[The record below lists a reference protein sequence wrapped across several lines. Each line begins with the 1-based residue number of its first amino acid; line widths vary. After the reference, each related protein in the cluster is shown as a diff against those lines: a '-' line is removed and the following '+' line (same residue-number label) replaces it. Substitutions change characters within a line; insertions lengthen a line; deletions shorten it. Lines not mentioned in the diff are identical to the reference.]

1 MSVHLEAFE
10 WTAEP
15 KRIFVAGGLSEA
27 IQVFLRIQQELLFRG
42 RRCLVLTED
51 LKSGQRLR
59 IYQENWDF
67 VIRIRGNIDYS
78 LFASYLQNSGK
89 PISVLW
95 VGSEVPGVLL
105 KRFETVHWVC
115 YGNGLPSVR
124 DIYYTFLSPVLAPLK
139 YKDWFAAQATLQ
151 GMAVLDSLEDF
162 REKKAGLVVCP
173 NRSVKWYDA
182 AGLEVRGTEIGVE
195 DVCEMLKWCTSQ
207 LEGSED

>member
-10 WTAEP
+10 WTTEP
-15 KRIFVAGGLSEA
+15 KRLFIAGGLSEA
-27 IQVFLRIQQELLFRG
+27 IQVFLRVQQELLFRG

-59 IYQENWDF
+59 IFQENWDF
-67 VIRIRGNIDYS
+67 VIRIRNNSI
-78 LFASYLQNSGK
+78 FASYLQNAGK

-95 VGSEVPGVLL
+95 IGSEIPSVLL
-105 KRFETVHWVC
+105 KKFETVHWVC
-115 YGNGLPSVR
+115 MAGALPSVR
-124 DIYYTFLSPVLAPLK
+124 DTYYTFLSPMIAPIK
-139 YKDWFAAQATLQ
+139 YKEWFGAQGTLQ
-151 GMAVLDSLEDF
+151 GLAVLDSLEDF

-195 DVCEMLKWCTSQ
+195 DVCEVLKWCTSQ